1 MLAGVLQTRH
11 NDVTGALQRRH
22 RGVTGA
28 LQGPACKEQ
37 EQLQGCVEY
46 RRLLLCPVS
55 GIYHWPNAGIA
66 WLHKLPLTLAGHVN
80 WGTQPPLW
88 QMHL

>member
-37 EQLQGCVEY
+37 EQLQECVEY
-46 RRLLLCPVS
+46 RRLLLCPVTD
-55 GIYHWPNAGIA
+55 PQFQAGFTTGQMLV
-66 WLHKLPLTLAGHVN
+66 LHGCTSCL
-80 WGTQPPLW
+80 
-88 QMHL
+88 